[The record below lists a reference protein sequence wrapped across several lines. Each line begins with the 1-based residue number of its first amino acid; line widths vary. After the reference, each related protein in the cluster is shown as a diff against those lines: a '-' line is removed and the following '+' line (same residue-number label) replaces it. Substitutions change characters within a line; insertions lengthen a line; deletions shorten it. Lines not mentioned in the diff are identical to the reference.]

1 MDQLNGTVRDS
12 AQAAQTAAE
21 QSRQTAAVAQRSH
34 EAVQAVADTMR
45 GITESSQRI
54 GEITQLIESV
64 AFQTNILA
72 LNAAVEAARAGEA
85 GRGFAVVAAEVR
97 ALSQRTSQAAAQIK
111 QLIAESASRV
121 AVGSTRSREAHERME
136 EALGAVH
143 TVASVLDRISHTAT
157 EQLQG
162 ITQVSEV
169 ITHLDGVTQ
178 KNAAMV
184 EELANTASVLY
195 TKSDALGRS
204 MQLFRLQA
212 GETTLAQLDA
222 AQLRAVSRTTAPRA

>member
-1 MDQLNGTVRDS
+1 MLAGQYLSWVWLWPVPLLGAWLMRWHNTLIIVNPVRALLAEARLLAVNLRTVVQDVRVESRDLHDALQKIAAGNRDLSQRTESTASSLEQTAASMDQLNGTVRDS

-21 QSRQTAAVAQRSH
+21 QSR
-34 EAVQAVADTMR
+34 
-45 GITESSQRI
+45 
-54 GEITQLIESV
+54 
-64 AFQTNILA
+64 
-72 LNAAVEAARAGEA
+72 
-85 GRGFAVVAAEVR
+85 
-97 ALSQRTSQAAAQIK
+97 
-111 QLIAESASRV
+111 
-121 AVGSTRSREAHERME
+121 
-136 EALGAVH
+136 
-143 TVASVLDRISHTAT
+143 HTAT

-162 ITQVSEV
+162 IIQVSEV

>member
-1 MDQLNGTVRDS
+1 MLAGQYLSWVWLWPVPLLGAWLMRWHNTLIIVNPVRALLPEARLLAVNLRTVVQDVRVESKDLHDALQKIAAGNRDLSQRTESTASSLEQTAASMDQLNGTVRDS

-21 QSRQTAAVAQRSH
+21 QSR
-34 EAVQAVADTMR
+34 
-45 GITESSQRI
+45 
-54 GEITQLIESV
+54 
-64 AFQTNILA
+64 
-72 LNAAVEAARAGEA
+72 
-85 GRGFAVVAAEVR
+85 
-97 ALSQRTSQAAAQIK
+97 
-111 QLIAESASRV
+111 
-121 AVGSTRSREAHERME
+121 
-136 EALGAVH
+136 
-143 TVASVLDRISHTAT
+143 HTAT

-162 ITQVSEV
+162 IIQVSEV

>member
-1 MDQLNGTVRDS
+1 MRVESKDLHDALQKIAAGNRDLSQRTESTASSLEQTAASMDQLNGTVRDS

-21 QSRQTAAVAQRSH
+21 QSR
-34 EAVQAVADTMR
+34 
-45 GITESSQRI
+45 
-54 GEITQLIESV
+54 
-64 AFQTNILA
+64 
-72 LNAAVEAARAGEA
+72 
-85 GRGFAVVAAEVR
+85 
-97 ALSQRTSQAAAQIK
+97 
-111 QLIAESASRV
+111 
-121 AVGSTRSREAHERME
+121 
-136 EALGAVH
+136 
-143 TVASVLDRISHTAT
+143 HTAT

>member
-1 MDQLNGTVRDS
+1 MLAGQYLSWAWLWPVPLLGAWLMRWHNTLIIVNPVRALLAEARLLAVNLRTVVQDVRVESRDLHDALQKIAAGNRDLSQRTESTASSLEQTAASMDQLNGTVRDS

-21 QSRQTAAVAQRSH
+21 QSR
-34 EAVQAVADTMR
+34 
-45 GITESSQRI
+45 
-54 GEITQLIESV
+54 
-64 AFQTNILA
+64 
-72 LNAAVEAARAGEA
+72 
-85 GRGFAVVAAEVR
+85 
-97 ALSQRTSQAAAQIK
+97 
-111 QLIAESASRV
+111 
-121 AVGSTRSREAHERME
+121 
-136 EALGAVH
+136 
-143 TVASVLDRISHTAT
+143 HTAT

-162 ITQVSEV
+162 IIQVSEV

>member
-1 MDQLNGTVRDS
+1 MLAGQYLSWVWLWPVPLLGAWLMRWHNTLIIVNPVRALLPEARLLAVNLRTVVQDVRVESRDLHDALQKIAAGNRDLSQRTESTASSLEQTAASMDQLNGTVRDS

-21 QSRQTAAVAQRSH
+21 QSR
-34 EAVQAVADTMR
+34 
-45 GITESSQRI
+45 
-54 GEITQLIESV
+54 
-64 AFQTNILA
+64 
-72 LNAAVEAARAGEA
+72 
-85 GRGFAVVAAEVR
+85 
-97 ALSQRTSQAAAQIK
+97 
-111 QLIAESASRV
+111 
-121 AVGSTRSREAHERME
+121 
-136 EALGAVH
+136 
-143 TVASVLDRISHTAT
+143 HTAT

>member
-1 MDQLNGTVRDS
+1 MLAGQYLSWVWLWPVPLLGAWLMRWHNTLIIVNPVRALLAEARLLAVNLRTVVQDVRVESRDLHDALQKIAAGNRDLSQRTESTASSLEQTAASMDQLNGTVRDS

-21 QSRQTAAVAQRSH
+21 QSR
-34 EAVQAVADTMR
+34 
-45 GITESSQRI
+45 
-54 GEITQLIESV
+54 
-64 AFQTNILA
+64 
-72 LNAAVEAARAGEA
+72 
-85 GRGFAVVAAEVR
+85 
-97 ALSQRTSQAAAQIK
+97 
-111 QLIAESASRV
+111 
-121 AVGSTRSREAHERME
+121 
-136 EALGAVH
+136 
-143 TVASVLDRISHTAT
+143 HTAT

-222 AQLRAVSRTTAPRA
+222 AQLHAVSRTTAPRA

>member
-1 MDQLNGTVRDS
+1 MLAGQYLSWVWLWPVPLLGAWLMRWHNTLIIVNPVRALLAEARLLAVNLRTVVQDVRVESRDLHDALQKIAAGNRDLSQRTESTASSLEQTAASMDQLNGTVRDS

-21 QSRQTAAVAQRSH
+21 QSR
-34 EAVQAVADTMR
+34 
-45 GITESSQRI
+45 
-54 GEITQLIESV
+54 
-64 AFQTNILA
+64 
-72 LNAAVEAARAGEA
+72 
-85 GRGFAVVAAEVR
+85 
-97 ALSQRTSQAAAQIK
+97 
-111 QLIAESASRV
+111 
-121 AVGSTRSREAHERME
+121 
-136 EALGAVH
+136 
-143 TVASVLDRISHTAT
+143 HTAT

>member
-1 MDQLNGTVRDS
+1 MLAGHYLSWAWLWPVPLLAAWLMRWHNTLIIVNPLRALLAEARLLAAGDLTSTALVSRPGVIGQLQQAMAQLAVNLRTVVQDVRVESRDLHDALQKIAAGNRDLSQRTESTASSLEQTAASMDQLNGTVRDS

-21 QSRQTAAVAQRSH
+21 QSR
-34 EAVQAVADTMR
+34 
-45 GITESSQRI
+45 
-54 GEITQLIESV
+54 
-64 AFQTNILA
+64 
-72 LNAAVEAARAGEA
+72 
-85 GRGFAVVAAEVR
+85 
-97 ALSQRTSQAAAQIK
+97 
-111 QLIAESASRV
+111 
-121 AVGSTRSREAHERME
+121 
-136 EALGAVH
+136 
-143 TVASVLDRISHTAT
+143 HTAT

>member
-1 MDQLNGTVRDS
+1 MEKLSVLCLVEAWAGFCEAGILAIHGEEDVNIVNPVRALLAEARLLAVNLRTVVQDVRVESKDLHDALQKIAAGNRDLSQRTESTASSLEQTAASMDQLNGTVRDS

-21 QSRQTAAVAQRSH
+21 QSR
-34 EAVQAVADTMR
+34 
-45 GITESSQRI
+45 
-54 GEITQLIESV
+54 
-64 AFQTNILA
+64 
-72 LNAAVEAARAGEA
+72 
-85 GRGFAVVAAEVR
+85 
-97 ALSQRTSQAAAQIK
+97 
-111 QLIAESASRV
+111 
-121 AVGSTRSREAHERME
+121 
-136 EALGAVH
+136 
-143 TVASVLDRISHTAT
+143 HTAT

>member
-1 MDQLNGTVRDS
+1 MLAVLAGQYLSWAWLWPVPLLGAWLMRWHNTLIIVNPVRALLAEARLLAVNLRTVVQDVRVESRDLHDALQKIAAGNRDLSQRTESTASSLEQTAASMDQLNGTVRDS

-21 QSRQTAAVAQRSH
+21 QSR
-34 EAVQAVADTMR
+34 
-45 GITESSQRI
+45 
-54 GEITQLIESV
+54 
-64 AFQTNILA
+64 
-72 LNAAVEAARAGEA
+72 
-85 GRGFAVVAAEVR
+85 
-97 ALSQRTSQAAAQIK
+97 
-111 QLIAESASRV
+111 
-121 AVGSTRSREAHERME
+121 
-136 EALGAVH
+136 
-143 TVASVLDRISHTAT
+143 HTAT

-162 ITQVSEV
+162 IIQVSEV

>member
-1 MDQLNGTVRDS
+1 MLAGQYLSWVWLWPVPLLGAWLMRWHNTLIIVNPVRALLAEARLLAVNLRTVVQDVRVESKDLHDALQKIAAGNRDLSQRTESTASSLEQTAASMDQLNGTVRDS

-21 QSRQTAAVAQRSH
+21 QSR
-34 EAVQAVADTMR
+34 
-45 GITESSQRI
+45 
-54 GEITQLIESV
+54 
-64 AFQTNILA
+64 
-72 LNAAVEAARAGEA
+72 
-85 GRGFAVVAAEVR
+85 
-97 ALSQRTSQAAAQIK
+97 
-111 QLIAESASRV
+111 
-121 AVGSTRSREAHERME
+121 
-136 EALGAVH
+136 
-143 TVASVLDRISHTAT
+143 HTAT